1 MKGHLKIVK
10 RLVGLGF
17 DVNEANRVRM
27 LFIVSNNTVWL
38 VTSHQHNSQ
47 LCINRY

>member
-10 RLVGLGF
+10 RLIGLGL

-27 LFIVSNNTVWL
+27 LFLVSRL
-38 VTSHQHNSQ
+38 SHKHDSQ
-47 LCINRY
+47 LSKHQSLLILF

>member
-38 VTSHQHNSQ
+38 VTSMAVSYAN
-47 LCINRY
+47 INRY